1 MTCLVAVS
9 FVACSNDIPEAKV
22 PSVVL
27 NSFKTDFPNA
37 TQVDWDKVK
46 GNYVAEFEVETV
58 DHEVK
63 FSADGKKIMQ
73 KKDLIEASLPATII
87 TSIKTNFSA
96 YVLEEIEEV
105 IKEGVTYYQVELDT
119 KGKPD
124 KKMVFSADGRET
136 TTLPY
141 WD

>member
-1 MTCLVAVS
+1 MFMTCLLAVS

-87 TSIKTNFSA
+87 TSIKTSQVRSSNILWYSLSSVE
-96 YVLEEIEEV
+96 VLNKV
-105 IKEGVTYYQVELDT
+105 LPKHFGGVPVQNSLSS
-119 KGKPD
+119 P
-124 KKMVFSADGRET
+124 SNNRN
-136 TTLPY
+136 L
-141 WD
+141 